1 MVVAMAVA
9 VAVAVVGPKENI
21 AGIFKIRI
29 QVQIT
34 SLPGGI
40 TNLRSLP
47 SLSILM
53 LYNIDI
59 YFDIYFKLPPQLPS
73 ALTPFAP
80 IKAFPLPNTI
90 LSHPVLQTT
99 KRTSPLFHR
108 SRRRRQQKPPVCKF
122 PSLIVRSV
130 YMFSKSLKFNKR
142 HG

>member
-29 QVQIT
+29 QAQIT

-59 YFDIYFKLPPQLPS
+59 YFDIYFNLPP
-73 ALTPFAP
+73 
-80 IKAFPLPNTI
+80 
-90 LSHPVLQTT
+90 
-99 KRTSPLFHR
+99 
-108 SRRRRQQKPPVCKF
+108 
-122 PSLIVRSV
+122 
-130 YMFSKSLKFNKR
+130 
-142 HG
+142 